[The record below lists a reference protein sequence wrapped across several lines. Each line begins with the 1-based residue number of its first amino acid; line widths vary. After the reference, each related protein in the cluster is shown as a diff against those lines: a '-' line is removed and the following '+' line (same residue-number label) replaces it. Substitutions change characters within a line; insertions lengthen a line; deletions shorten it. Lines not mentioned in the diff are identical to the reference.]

1 MCEYLVKEGEVVLKV
16 NLIYLVNFY
25 YLSLVEVVE
34 VEDLKNFF
42 MLFYYYDY
50 ENENEMAHD
59 YEN

>member
-34 VEDLKNFF
+34 VVEDQKNFF

-50 ENENEMAHD
+50 ENEMAHG